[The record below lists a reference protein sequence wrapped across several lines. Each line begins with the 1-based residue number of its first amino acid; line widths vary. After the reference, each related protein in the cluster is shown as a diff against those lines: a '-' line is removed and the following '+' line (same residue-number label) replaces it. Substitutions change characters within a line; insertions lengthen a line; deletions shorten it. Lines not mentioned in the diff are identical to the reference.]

1 MYWWCLNLSSR
12 RILLLLI
19 QVTISLLILFFLFRG
34 INFEQTIEVL
44 ASIDIPL
51 FLSAVLFFIFSSLT
65 VGLALHTTLSSCG
78 VSIPVKSSIFASY
91 GGQLLSDITP
101 AKTGYFATPLLL
113 RELRQV
119 PMEKGLM
126 SVMAMGAVNFF
137 IKAIFSAIALL
148 YFLNIIPPEIMDP
161 SLSTG
166 LIIGIGLLLIGGIGL
181 AILVWTN
188 YFPNFVKKL
197 ERIPYLGKIVVRF
210 EPALKLFRND
220 QSLLKKSI
228 KTTALLI
235 ISSIF
240 LFTVGILFLSNA
252 VNMPQ
257 PSFVD
262 LLFMG
267 PLTAVFMYAPIALAG
282 LGLQEAAYVFLLT
295 SIGAATPNALAFAL
309 LVRILFIST
318 DLVGLP
324 VIIKTGIGLAG
335 ILSDNNKKEKIN

>member
-1 MYWWCLNLSSR
+1 M
-12 RILLLLI
+12 II
-19 QVTISLLILFFLFRG
+19 QVSVSLLVLFLLFQG
-34 INFEQTIEVL
+34 VDFEQTIEVL
-44 ASIDIPL
+44 TSINIPL
-51 FLSAVLFFIFSSLT
+51 FVSAILFFVFSSLT
-65 VGLALHTTLSSCG
+65 VGLALHTTLKSCG

-101 AKTGYFATPLLL
+101 AKTGYFATPVLL

-119 PMEKGLM
+119 SIEKGLM

-137 IKAIFSAIALL
+137 IKALFSAVALI
-148 YFLNIIPPEIMDP
+148 YFLNRIPPNIMDS
-161 SLSTG
+161 SLANA
-166 LIIGIGLLLIGGIGL
+166 LIFGIGLLLVGGIGL
-181 AILVWTN
+181 TILVWTN
-188 YFPNFVKKL
+188 YIPNLLMKL
-197 ERIPYLGKIVVRF
+197 EKIPLLGKVIMKF
-210 EPALKLFRND
+210 EPILELFNKD

-240 LFTVGILFLSNA
+240 IFTVGIFLLSNA
-252 VNMPQ
+252 VSMWQ

-267 PLTAVFMYAPIALAG
+267 PLTAVFMYVPVTFAG

-295 SIGAATPNALAFAL
+295 SIGAFEPNALAFAL
-309 LVRILFIST
+309 LVRILFITT

-324 VIIKTGIGLAG
+324 ALIKTGTGLVSVLDTA
-335 ILSDNNKKEKIN
+335 SVNKKS